1 MWYNFFGCLHF
12 GVSNIHE
19 INTLNWWPISVN
31 LKLIVLGW
39 IRRQMNAIVKKKR
52 NTYEQACKL
61 QREFAINEVSKRVV
75 QLLAS

>member
-1 MWYNFFGCLHF
+1 
-12 GVSNIHE
+12 
-19 INTLNWWPISVN
+19 
-31 LKLIVLGW
+31 
-39 IRRQMNAIVKKKR
+39 MNAIVKKKR